1 MSITRVIGPILVLFG
16 MVGNSICQAIPPLG
30 GPMGSNTDPSN
41 LPNYSITYT
50 SDGKDTLTSYVY
62 ENGQVVEKTTTYIWL
77 SSYGRPEFAVN
88 FTNQV
93 KTVSVKSEGV
103 VKIHVFVYT

>member
-1 MSITRVIGPILVLFG
+1 
-16 MVGNSICQAIPPLG
+16 
-30 GPMGSNTDPSN
+30 MGSNTDPSN